1 VLLPAIQ
8 WHVKIPM
15 LVCVMNRDC
24 SRDEKNGNT
33 LGITRLGCFRF
44 MTDLQPTIPHGLR
57 SYCGCSHRSPKT
69 LASGKREGTE

>member
-1 VLLPAIQ
+1 MLLLAIQ

-44 MTDLQPTIPHGLR
+44 D
-57 SYCGCSHRSPKT
+57 
-69 LASGKREGTE
+69 